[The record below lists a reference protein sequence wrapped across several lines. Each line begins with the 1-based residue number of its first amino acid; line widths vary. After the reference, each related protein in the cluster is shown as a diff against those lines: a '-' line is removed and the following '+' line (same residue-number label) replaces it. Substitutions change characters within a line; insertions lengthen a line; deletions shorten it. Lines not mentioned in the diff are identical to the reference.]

1 MRLMLHIFKKDAR
14 RLWWVNAMSLALL
27 AVLAGSDSRRTD
39 AVPDSV
45 ESLLSLLAPAVWAF
59 IAVLLIQGEGP
70 VGDRLFWVTRPYP
83 WAVLLGAK
91 ALALVAFIHVPSFAA
106 DCAILAA
113 RGFNPLGYLLTLLAK
128 QVTLAIAVT
137 VPAVALA
144 AVTRNLAQVVPVGAA
159 LLYAAVLLAGEV
171 EALSAVFR
179 PPHAAQK
186 SIPLL
191 GLAVMGAIILCLQY
205 ARRRTALARGMAVAA
220 LVAAG
225 LVYVFV
231 PSDYVFRTQCWMS
244 GLQMLHQ
251 PGSAAVALAKEAGVP
266 ERRSASTQGI
276 VLLSIPVLVS
286 GLDLAPGTGIGA
298 VDQLALDITGA
309 NGEQWVMNR
318 VLSLSIRQGGMRV
331 THLGSSSL
339 DLVLD
344 RSVYDRL
351 KGRGA
356 SIRGKVG
363 LTFYRWQDPVRMPAL
378 SVSTPVPGLGRCSS
392 MIDERYGEGG
402 PLKILCESPNEVP
415 AETLVNLIPK
425 GGGQP
430 WAKQFAESSRM
441 IRYSPRNWLSPLY
454 REQARFNLADRPRAE
469 VPGSQWLVP
478 RDVPSQGEIEVVPA
492 VRTGAMVLSY
502 ELHDVDLRQFAD
514 GL

>member
-1 MRLMLHIFKKDAR
+1 MLHIFRNDAR
-14 RLWWVNAMSLALL
+14 RLWWAIAVSLAVL
-27 AVLAGSDSRRTD
+27 AVLAGSDARRTD

-45 ESLLSLLAPAVWAF
+45 ESLLSLLVPAVWAF
-59 IAVLLIQGEGP
+59 VAVLLIQGEGP
-70 VGDRLFWVTRPYP
+70 VGDRQFWVTRPYP

-113 RGFNPLGYLLTLLAK
+113 RGFNPLGYLPTLLAK

-137 VPAVALA
+137 VPAAALA
-144 AVTRNLAQVVPVGAA
+144 AVTRNLVQVVPAGAA
-159 LLYAAVLLAGEV
+159 LLYAAVLLAGVV

-186 SIPLL
+186 FIPLL
-191 GLAVMGAIILCLQY
+191 GLAAMGAIILCLQY
-205 ARRRTALARGMAVAA
+205 ARRRTAQARGMAVAA

-244 GLQMLHQ
+244 GLQMLPQ

-266 ERRSASTQGI
+266 ERRWASTQGI

-286 GLDLAPGTGIGA
+286 GLDLAPGTSIGL
-298 VDQLALDITGA
+298 VDQLALDMTSA
-309 NGEQWVMNR
+309 NSERWVMNR

-331 THLGSSSL
+331 TPFGSSSL
-339 DLVLD
+339 ELLLA
-344 RSVYDRL
+344 RPVYDRL
-351 KGRGA
+351 IGSGV

-378 SVSTPVPGLGRCSS
+378 SLSTPVPGLGRCSNL
-392 MIDERYGEGG
+392 IDERYGEGG
-402 PLKILCESPNEVP
+402 PLKTLCESPNEVP

-430 WAKQFAESSRM
+430 WAKQLTDSSSR
-441 IRYSPRNWLSPLY
+441 YAPRNWLSPVY
-454 REQARFNLADRPRAE
+454 RAQASFNLADRPRAE
-469 VPGSQWLVP
+469 VRGSQWLVP

-492 VRTGAMVLSY
+492 VRTGAMILSY
-502 ELHDVDLRQFAD
+502 ELRDVDLRQFAEA
-514 GL
+514 LP